1 MGILD
6 PCVHGAARPPAAA
19 FPRVAGVSARSSCP
33 AVACATVLA
42 RDPLTVLPCRH
53 CGKNLGTIVADT
65 FVEVLAIASKEIEH
79 LHAEGAVVEAVK
91 AKMPEYIEDAEV
103 RDRWEQTQEWGR
115 TREEIIDLVDKS
127 RWPYHSKP
135 QNMTI

>member
-1 MGILD
+1 M
-6 PCVHGAARPPAAA
+6 
-19 FPRVAGVSARSSCP
+19 
-33 AVACATVLA
+33 
-42 RDPLTVLPCRH
+42 
-53 CGKNLGTIVADT
+53 
-65 FVEVLAIASKEIEH
+65 
-79 LHAEGAVVEAVK
+79 VEAVK